1 MLLSQA
7 QERPLGYVERFGVML
22 HLLVCKGCTN
32 FRAQL
37 DFQAEFFQLLLGN
50 PSDLCVFHRHDL
62 IHDFNHGH
70 VNAHGIVEARK
81 LYADGAGADHEQ

>member
-7 QERPLGYVERFGVML
+7 QERPLGYVERLGVML

-37 DFQAEFFQLLLGN
+37 EFLRIATRRYR
-50 PSDLCVFHRHDL
+50 D
-62 IHDFNHGH
+62 
-70 VNAHGIVEARK
+70 
-81 LYADGAGADHEQ
+81 ADDTR